1 MPLLTASAHNSKAF
15 PAKKEKRERKS
26 KIERM
31 HSENKSGG
39 KNMSLI
45 TPVISFYCGDGR
57 RLEKA
62 LGSQG
67 GQGSEKATFILVRFD
82 KAWKLL
88 SLASTSRDK
97 PVCLGDSDRL
107 GSAERCLV

>member
-1 MPLLTASAHNSKAF
+1 
-15 PAKKEKRERKS
+15 
-26 KIERM
+26 
-31 HSENKSGG
+31 
-39 KNMSLI
+39 MSLI

-67 GQGSEKATFILVRFD
+67 GQGREKATFILVRFD

-88 SLASTSRDK
+88 RHPLPETSSL